1 MPVTPPERN
10 DALSNEGHPWWTL
23 IGPGFA
29 TIIGLFMLT
38 AVYRTDLISPVQMEL
53 GLSGPEFL
61 VEGIVAYL
69 IAAAIAFPLGFR
81 LGARF
86 LMAVTLPAIGV
97 MLIGVLLIAFG
108 GGAGMFLVGRVL
120 NGLGAGAAIGVTT
133 ALVQGI
139 RERRSIAAAVVA
151 ALGVLA
157 VVVAPL
163 INQVI
168 SGALSFRLMFL
179 AAVPFLFAALIAS
192 AVIGI
197 VQFAVAKR
205 PAQPGPYGMPYPS
218 PGPRP

>member
-1 MPVTPPERN
+1 MPVAPPERN
-10 DALSNEGHPWWTL
+10 DAPSNEGHPWWTL

-29 TIIGLFMLT
+29 AIIGLFMLT
-38 AVYRTDLISPVQMEL
+38 AVYRADLISPVQMGL

-61 VEGIVAYL
+61 MMGIVAYL

-81 LGARF
+81 LGVRF

-97 MLIGVLLIAFG
+97 MFIGVLLIAFS

-120 NGLGAGAAIGVTT
+120 TGLGAGAAIGATT
-133 ALVQGI
+133 ALVRGI
-139 RERRSIAAAVVA
+139 KEQRNIVAAVVA

-157 VVVAPL
+157 VVVAPF

-168 SGALSFRLMFL
+168 SGALSFRWTFL

-197 VQFAVAKR
+197 VQFVVAKR

-218 PGPRP
+218 PGPQR